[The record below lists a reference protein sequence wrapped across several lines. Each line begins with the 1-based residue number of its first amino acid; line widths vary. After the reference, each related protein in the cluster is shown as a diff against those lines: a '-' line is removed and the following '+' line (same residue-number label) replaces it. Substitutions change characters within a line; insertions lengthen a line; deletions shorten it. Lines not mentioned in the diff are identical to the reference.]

1 MTDRRNE
8 GIIAGGQSRVVGN
21 AVASGKNS
29 QATVHNAGPA
39 PQDPQQQST
48 PEQIRELLARLVE
61 ELARSGRAD
70 RADLIEAAEDAR
82 EELAAPAP
90 KLGKLKM
97 LAAGLGRAVAGASS
111 LAALAEAIERAVHGL

>member
-1 MTDRRNE
+1 MTDRHNE
-8 GIIAGGQSRVVGN
+8 GIIAGGQARVTGN
-21 AVASGKNS
+21 AVASGEHS
-29 QATVHNAGPA
+29 RAAVYNAAA
-39 PQDPQQQST
+39 PEEPQQQLT

-61 ELARSGRAD
+61 ELARSERAD

-97 LAAGLGRAVAGASS
+97 LAAGLGRAVAGVTS
-111 LAALAEAIERAVHGL
+111 LATLAEAIERAVHGL